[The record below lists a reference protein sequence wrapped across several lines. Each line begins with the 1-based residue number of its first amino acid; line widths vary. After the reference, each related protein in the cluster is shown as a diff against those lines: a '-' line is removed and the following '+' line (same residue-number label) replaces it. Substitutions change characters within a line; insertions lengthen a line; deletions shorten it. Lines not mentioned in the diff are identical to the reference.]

1 MSATRTRIAPSPTG
15 EDLHVG
21 TLATAL
27 VNYAVAKKHGGTF
40 VVRIEDT
47 DRTRFVAGAEEKFL
61 QVLLAF
67 GINYDE
73 APGKEGEYGPYRQS
87 ERLELYLRYAR
98 ELVEKGA
105 AYYCTCSKARLTTLR
120 EEQQK
125 QKQVP
130 RYDKHCLNQQE
141 EVKKQIEQGVEYVIR
156 LNVPTDTDISF
167 EDVLR
172 GTITISSRDLDDQVL
187 LKSDGFPTYHLAVV
201 VDDYCMK
208 ISHVI
213 RAEEWISSTP
223 KHILLY
229 QAFGWALPVFAHVP
243 LLRNPD
249 KSKLSKRKNPV
260 WASYYLGEGILP
272 DAMLNYL
279 AHMGWSHPDE
289 KEIFSLE
296 EYVKV
301 FDLKDMQPVGPVFDP
316 VKLAWMNGEHIRQL
330 DVDSLQLVVEEYLK
344 TYRAD
349 EWAHIEM
356 KENVFAQ
363 SIPLVQP
370 RIKKLSE
377 YYPMCQFFFAELT
390 ELEIDLSA
398 HKELLHKTAQA
409 LETVNDWVADEI
421 GRVMQEVCESEG
433 AKPRDY
439 FQYIRVAVTGRKV
452 SPPLNESMQ
461 ILGKD
466 TCLRRLS

>member
-141 EVKKQIEQGVEYVIR
+141 EVKK
-156 LNVPTDTDISF
+156 TD
-167 EDVLR
+167 
-172 GTITISSRDLDDQVL
+172 
-187 LKSDGFPTYHLAVV
+187 
-201 VDDYCMK
+201 
-208 ISHVI
+208 
-213 RAEEWISSTP
+213 
-223 KHILLY
+223 
-229 QAFGWALPVFAHVP
+229 
-243 LLRNPD
+243 
-249 KSKLSKRKNPV
+249 
-260 WASYYLGEGILP
+260 
-272 DAMLNYL
+272 
-279 AHMGWSHPDE
+279 
-289 KEIFSLE
+289 
-296 EYVKV
+296 
-301 FDLKDMQPVGPVFDP
+301 
-316 VKLAWMNGEHIRQL
+316 
-330 DVDSLQLVVEEYLK
+330 
-344 TYRAD
+344 
-349 EWAHIEM
+349 
-356 KENVFAQ
+356 
-363 SIPLVQP
+363 
-370 RIKKLSE
+370 
-377 YYPMCQFFFAELT
+377 
-390 ELEIDLSA
+390 
-398 HKELLHKTAQA
+398 
-409 LETVNDWVADEI
+409 
-421 GRVMQEVCESEG
+421 
-433 AKPRDY
+433 
-439 FQYIRVAVTGRKV
+439 
-452 SPPLNESMQ
+452 
-461 ILGKD
+461 
-466 TCLRRLS
+466 